1 VKKKS
6 ELRVLQVLPAL
17 EMGGV
22 ERGTI
27 DVAISLKQKGHFPVI
42 ASYGGRLVSHL
53 RKNGIIHE
61 YLPLHSKNPIT
72 MWMNVNRLVRIIK
85 NHQIQIVHAR
95 SRAPAWSAYLAAKK
109 AGIPFITT
117 FHGAHPFK
125 SRVKKFYNSVMIR
138 GKRVIAV
145 SKFIAQDIQKKY
157 DIAPGKIITIL
168 RGVDLDVFNP
178 DKMTDARMEAIMN
191 QMQLPD
197 DKYILLL
204 PGRITRL
211 KGHEVLLDAMSR
223 LNRQDFVCLFVGS
236 IEKKNFVEELEDQAK
251 NYGLRDR
258 LFIINECKDMPALY
272 RLATATI
279 CPSTQP
285 ETFGRT
291 AAEAGA
297 MGCIVIGSNHG
308 GTREIIM
315 DGKTGFLFPPE
326 DSRTLAYMIEK
337 VLDMPLAER
346 NLLKEA
352 AISHVRKNFDNETM
366 LNKTLKLYQEVLFR

>member
-27 DVAISLKQKGHFPVI
+27 DVAIALKQKGHFPVI

-61 YLPLHSKNPIT
+61 YLPLHSKNPFTI
-72 MWMNVNRLVRIIK
+72 WMNIARLVRIIK
-85 NHQIQIVHAR
+85 NHQIQVVHAR
-95 SRAPAWSAYLAAKK
+95 SRAPAWSAYFAAKK
-109 AGIPFITT
+109 TRVPFITT
-117 FHGAHPFK
+117 FHGTHPFQN
-125 SRVKKFYNSVMIR
+125 RFKKLYNSVMIR

-157 DIAPGKIITIL
+157 DINPGKITTIL

-223 LNRQDFVCLFVGS
+223 LNRQDFICLFVGS
-236 IEKKNFVEELEDQAK
+236 TEKKNFVEELEEQAK

-297 MGCIVIGSNHG
+297 MGCPVIGSNHG
-308 GTREIIM
+308 GTKEIVVE
-315 DGKTGFLFPPE
+315 GKTGFLFPPE
-326 DSRTLAYMIEK
+326 DSRSLAYVIEK
-337 VLDMPLAER
+337 VLDMTLDER
-346 NLLKEA
+346 HQIREA
-352 AISHVRKNFDNETM
+352 AMAHVRKNFDNVTM
-366 LNKTLKLYQEVLFR
+366 LTKTLKLYQEVLFQ

>member
-1 VKKKS
+1 MKKKS